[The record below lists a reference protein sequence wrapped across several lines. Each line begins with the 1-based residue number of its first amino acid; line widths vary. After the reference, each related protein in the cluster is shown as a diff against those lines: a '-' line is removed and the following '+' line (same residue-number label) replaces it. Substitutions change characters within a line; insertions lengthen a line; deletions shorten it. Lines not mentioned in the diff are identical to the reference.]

1 MKSTSVEW
9 RVLAAILVL
18 PLPYWQ
24 IKSPAP
30 PGISVCPKL
39 GPKNAQRFQ
48 VNSSSSLLSLLACSM
63 YKLQPTQPSPRPC
76 DSPQRAP
83 HFGHRVRLGSR
94 SWPSPP
100 KSSSEG
106 ARNLSW
112 SGKNGRENTDPKIDH
127 AINGDIVGINIIQTN
142 SINSINCF

>member
-1 MKSTSVEW
+1 MWNGGCW
-9 RVLAAILVL
+9 RPSWYCPCHIGRS
-18 PLPYWQ
+18 
-24 IKSPAP
+24 KAP
-30 PGISVCPKL
+30 PLQEFRSVQSW
-39 GPKNAQRFQ
+39 GPKMPKTQRFQ
-48 VNSSSSLLSLLACSM
+48 VNSSSSLLSLLACPM

-94 SWPSPP
+94 FSPSPP
-100 KSSSEG
+100 KSIRPG

-112 SGKNGRENTDPKIDH
+112 SGKNGRENTDPKTDH

>member
-9 RVLAAILVL
+9 RVLAATLVL

-39 GPKNAQRFQ
+39 GPKTQRFQ
-48 VNSSSSLLSLLACSM
+48 VNSSSSLLSLLACPM

-94 SWPSPP
+94 SSPSPP
-100 KSSSEG
+100 KSIGRGEESLME
-106 ARNLSW
+106 
-112 SGKNGRENTDPKIDH
+112 RENTDPKTDH
-127 AINGDIVGINIIQTN
+127 AINGDIVGIHIIQTN